1 MHGPSWPLGGSTQ
14 ASALAQDWVIFTCGA
29 LGLAALVWGLI
40 IFAAIRFRQTKNN
53 PEPRTQNA
61 NNTALE
67 IAWTIAPLVIVI
79 GLFAYTYHIEAGVEA
94 LAADAP
100 VRVSVTGF
108 RWGWTF
114 AYGGGQALTGNSLHP
129 PELVLPVGE
138 TAAVTVTSSDVIH
151 SFWIPDMLF
160 KRDAVPGR
168 TSTFDLTPNR
178 LGTYIGRC
186 GEFCGLN
193 HALMTFTVRVVSPE
207 DYARWRTYEAT
218 Q

>member
-1 MHGPSWPLGGSTQ
+1 
-14 ASALAQDWVIFTCGA
+14 
-29 LGLAALVWGLI
+29 
-40 IFAAIRFRQTKNN
+40 
-53 PEPRTQNA
+53 
-61 NNTALE
+61 
-67 IAWTIAPLVIVI
+67 
-79 GLFAYTYHIEAGVEA
+79 
-94 LAADAP
+94 
-100 VRVSVTGF
+100 
-108 RWGWTF
+108 
-114 AYGGGQALTGNSLHP
+114 
-129 PELVLPVGE
+129 
-138 TAAVTVTSSDVIH
+138 
-151 SFWIPDMLF
+151 MLF